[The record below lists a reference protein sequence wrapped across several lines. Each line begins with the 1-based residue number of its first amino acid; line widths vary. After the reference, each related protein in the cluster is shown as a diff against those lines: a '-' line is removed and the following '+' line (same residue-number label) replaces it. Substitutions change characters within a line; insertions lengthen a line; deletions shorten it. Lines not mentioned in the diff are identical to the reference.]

1 MDERLCVLDLCH
13 CFGFRTAQLISGC
26 KLPNNGTSC
35 RVVERTLEG
44 ARQWT
49 AATER
54 GKGARQ
60 FWPRSSVREGVT
72 GDTDVG
78 ATASA
83 SATRSRTDRSSV
95 CLTGVEAMRM
105 ESIWAFGEIG
115 R

>member
-1 MDERLCVLDLCH
+1 MGRDAGR
-13 CFGFRTAQLISGC
+13 A
-26 KLPNNGTSC
+26 
-35 RVVERTLEG
+35 VEKTQEG

-78 ATASA
+78 ASA
-83 SATRSRTDRSSV
+83 SATRTDPRF
-95 CLTGVEAMRM
+95 A
-105 ESIWAFGEIG
+105 
-115 R
+115 